1 MRHLGGQTT
10 EAVDAIRRHWNRQ
23 PRVALVLGTGM
34 SNLSELI
41 EKEDIVPYSQIP
53 HFPTCKALGHTGQLV
68 MGSLQKVV
76 VVAMQGRCHYY
87 EGYSMQQITLP
98 VRVMRALGAEV
109 LILSNAAGGLNSQ
122 YRTGDIVVIEDHLNW
137 MGDNPLRG
145 SRSPLRLEAMY
156 DRHLI
161 SRALDIARTEKFR
174 AHRGVYVGMSGPNYE
189 TPAEYRWLR
198 GLGGDVVGMSTVP
211 EAIVAAHLGMRVLGL
226 SVVTNVCHT
235 DLIEP
240 TSGQQV
246 VLTATTAESKLSRI
260 VQGILADLAL
270 GFSTDHS

>member
-1 MRHLGGQTT
+1 MPHLGAQTT
-10 EAVDAIRRHWNRQ
+10 EAVDAIRRHWDRQ

-41 EKEDIVPYSQIP
+41 EKEAIVPYSQIP
-53 HFPTCKALGHTGQLV
+53 HFPVCTGLGHTGQLV
-68 MGSLQKVV
+68 NGYLQKVP

-98 VRVMRALGAEV
+98 VHVMRALGAEV

-122 YRTGDIVVIEDHLNW
+122 YQPGDIVVIEDHLNW

-145 SRSPLRLEAMY
+145 ICFPQRFAAMY
-156 DRHLI
+156 DRDLT
-161 SRALDIARTEKFR
+161 SRALDIARTEQFR

-198 GLGGDVVGMSTVP
+198 GIGGDVVGMSTVP

-226 SVVTNVCHT
+226 SVVTNVCHA
-235 DLIEP
+235 DRIEP
-240 TSGQQV
+240 TSAQQV
-246 VLTATTAESKLSRI
+246 VAAAATAESKVSRI
-260 VQGILADLAL
+260 VQGIVTDSAI
-270 GFSTDHS
+270 GFGVEVS